1 MSNSNIGNKQPSLRK
16 PVVLMTMGSQ
26 ERKGH
31 DYQVMTHKY
40 ITPLVEFS
48 DCVPVLVP
56 TCCGIEDLET
66 YLDMADGVYLTG
78 AGSNIDPALY
88 GQENE
93 TPGKGQDQNRDLFDI
108 PLVKAA
114 IKRGLPIFG
123 ICRGMQEINVALGGD
138 IYQKV
143 YAEPGFNDHRENP
156 EDPVEVQ
163 YAQVH
168 GVKIKPDSWL
178 RDTRG
183 YRRDS
188 RQLAAWPRPAQARR
202 RHRGHRP
209 RRRRPGR
216 GDPCPEHLA
225 VPVRRA
231 VAPGVAS
238 GEEPGFDQDFPGFRR
253 RLPGPGTQGADQA
266 SARCLTPVSSAL
278 IAGRRKVAP
287 VFPGHPLLVPEHFPW
302 KRAAGLCLS
311 PRSFFSCPIKRYD
324 D

>member
-1 MSNSNIGNKQPSLRK
+1 MSNSNIGSKQPSLRK
-16 PVVLMTMGSQ
+16 PVVLMTMGMQ

-56 TCCGIEDLET
+56 TCCGVEDLET

-78 AGSNIDPALY
+78 AGSNIDPTLY

-93 TPGKGQDQNRDLFDI
+93 TPGKGQDKNRDLFDM

-156 EDPVEVQ
+156 EDPVDVQ

-168 GVKIKPDSWL
+168 SVKIKPGSWL
-178 RDTRG
+178 RDTLGTDEIRVNSLHG
-183 YRRDS
+183 QACATSVKASSLSPTPKTAWSRRFTHRAFRPSSSPCNGTRSGRLRRTLTRS
-188 RQLAAWPRPAQARR
+188 RCSRPLATPAAPRSA
-202 RHRGHRP
+202 RP
-209 RRRRPGR
+209 RAATATWRP
-216 GDPCPEHLA
+216 DPQL
-225 VPVRRA
+225 R
-231 VAPGVAS
+231 
-238 GEEPGFDQDFPGFRR
+238 
-253 RLPGPGTQGADQA
+253 
-266 SARCLTPVSSAL
+266 
-278 IAGRRKVAP
+278 
-287 VFPGHPLLVPEHFPW
+287 
-302 KRAAGLCLS
+302 
-311 PRSFFSCPIKRYD
+311 
-324 D
+324 

>member
-40 ITPLVEFS
+40 ITPLVEFA

-56 TCCGIEDLET
+56 TCCGIDDLET

-88 GQENE
+88 GQENQ

-114 IKRGLPIFG
+114 LKRGLPIFG

-168 GVKIKPDSWL
+168 SVKIKPGSWL
-178 RDTRG
+178 RDTLGCDEIRVNSLHG
-183 YRRDS
+183 QGLHKLGAGIEAIAHAEDGLVEAIHAPSISPFLFAVQWHPEWQAAQNPDS
-188 RQLAAWPRPAQARR
+188 IKIFQAFARR
-202 RHRGHRP
+202 R
-209 RRRRPGR
+209 
-216 GDPCPEHLA
+216 
-225 VPVRRA
+225 
-231 VAPGVAS
+231 
-238 GEEPGFDQDFPGFRR
+238 
-253 RLPGPGTQGADQA
+253 
-266 SARCLTPVSSAL
+266 SSAL
-278 IAGRRKVAP
+278 P
-287 VFPGHPLLVPEHFPW
+287 DLQFPLL
-302 KRAAGLCLS
+302 
-311 PRSFFSCPIKRYD
+311 
-324 D
+324 